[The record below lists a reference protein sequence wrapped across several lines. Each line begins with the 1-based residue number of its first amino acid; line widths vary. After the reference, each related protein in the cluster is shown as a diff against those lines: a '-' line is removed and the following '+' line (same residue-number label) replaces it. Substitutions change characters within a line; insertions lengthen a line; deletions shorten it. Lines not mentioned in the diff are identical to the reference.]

1 MYCSWYGFDDKQKG
15 KDMVAI
21 TGGGTGG
28 HLAIAR
34 AFCAQF
40 KGLGENSIFIGSMSG
55 QDKMWFENDEN
66 FTARYFLQS
75 SGVVNK
81 QGLAKIFSLFNIIK
95 SALKCCKIFRQ
106 NGIKVVVSV
115 GGYSAAPAAFA
126 ALLCGLPLFI
136 HEQNAKT
143 GRLNELL
150 RKFAKGF
157 YSSYE
162 APFWSYP
169 VADKFFVTQRER
181 KELKTLL
188 FLGGSQGA
196 NAINE
201 LALVISPMLREK
213 GIKIIHQCGKNSLEN
228 LRQKYDKM
236 DFTADELELFDFS
249 SEIEKK
255 IYQADLCISRAG
267 ASSLWELSANALPC
281 IFVPYP
287 HAAGNHQFHN
297 AKFLLDRNLCQI
309 SLQKDGAADVDEI
322 LELIQNYEIN
332 RVSKGL
338 MQVLSKD
345 KTSDI
350 IREIL
355 STL

>member
-1 MYCSWYGFDDKQKG
+1 MI
-15 KDMVAI
+15 AI

-40 KGLGENSIFIGSMSG
+40 RALDENCIFIGSTSG

-66 FTARYFLQS
+66 FIARYFLQS

-81 QGLAKIFSLFNIIK
+81 HGVAKIFSLLNIVK
-95 SALKCCKIFRQ
+95 SAMKCREIFRQ
-106 NGIKVVVSV
+106 NGIKAVVSV

-150 RKFAKGF
+150 RRFAKGF

-162 APFWSYP
+162 APFWAYP
-169 VADKFFVTQRER
+169 VAEKFFATQRER

-201 LALVISPMLREK
+201 LALAISPILREK
-213 GIKIIHQCGKNSLEN
+213 GIKIIHQCGKNSVEN
-228 LRQKYDKM
+228 LRQEYDEM
-236 DFTADELELFDFS
+236 GFTADELELFDFS
-249 SEIEKK
+249 NEIEKK
-255 IYQADLCISRAG
+255 MHQADLCVSRAG

-281 IFVPYP
+281 LFVPFPY
-287 HAAGNHQFHN
+287 AAGNHQYHN

-309 SLQKDGAADVDEI
+309 SLQKDGKADVDEI
-322 LELIQNYEIN
+322 LNIIQSYDIN
-332 RVSKGL
+332 GVSKGL
-338 MQVLSKD
+338 IGIASTE

-350 IREIL
+350 AREIL
-355 STL
+355 AILKNS

>member
-1 MYCSWYGFDDKQKG
+1 
-15 KDMVAI
+15 MVVI

-34 AFCAQF
+34 SFCKQ
-40 KGLGENSIFIGSMSG
+40 LNELNRSCIFIGSTSG

-66 FTARYFLQS
+66 FAARYFLQS

-95 SALKCCKIFRQ
+95 SALKCREIFRQ
-106 NGIKVVVSV
+106 NGVKAVISV
-115 GGYSAAPAAFA
+115 GGYSAAPAALA
-126 ALLCGLPLFI
+126 ALFCKIPLFI
-136 HEQNAKT
+136 HEQNAKI

-150 RKFAKGF
+150 RPFAKGF

-162 APFWSYP
+162 KPFWAYP
-169 VADKFFVTQRER
+169 VGNKFFDRQKER
-181 KELKTLL
+181 VELKTIL

-196 NAINE
+196 KAINE
-201 LALVISPMLREK
+201 LAIKLATTLKEK
-213 GIKIIHQCGKNSLEN
+213 QIKIIHQCGKNSLEN
-228 LRQKYDKM
+228 LRLEYKNIGFKES
-236 DFTADELELFDFS
+236 ELELFDFS

-255 IYQADLCISRAG
+255 MYDADLCISRAG

-309 SLQKDGAADVDEI
+309 SLQKDGEADVDEI
-322 LELIQNYEIN
+322 LKLIQNYEIN